1 MTQIDNTE
9 INSDMDGNLIHIA
22 LVGGQPMPVYVGL
35 KETEAGK
42 VLLIHSSST
51 KSQAEKIRE
60 DIISEKNG
68 RPVELVEIEPYDYVK
83 IRKRIESLLDSLTD
97 CAVEANVSGGTK
109 PWSIVFGMLA
119 GTYGNMRLL
128 YVDQNGVIYNYATSE
143 SHSLTGRLGIAE
155 IFRFNQTAVHSFT
168 ALDAYT
174 EADLDVLREVKTIRN
189 KYHKMFNTLTIPDKK
204 DKSRFANNV
213 KDTVEDS
220 ESCSEISWDRKYAP
234 GGSGDAQQYVRLYFV
249 DKCGRHEE
257 FKLVSPH
264 AFDLVTAS
272 GWFEYEVAVN
282 LRKCLGSRCRE
293 VWMNVKFPY
302 DNKNPK
308 NEIDIILLIDNKLLF
323 VECKTQVFDRTDID
337 KFASAVKN
345 YGGLGS
351 KAIFITQ
358 QDMGDQARE
367 KCVTN
372 NIACFSLR
380 DRNNRERSRE
390 ELSRILGATME
401 NGNTR

>member
-1 MTQIDNTE
+1 MDNK
-9 INSDMDGNLIHIA
+9 LVHIA

-51 KSQAEKIRE
+51 KSQAERIRG
-60 DIISEKNG
+60 DIISEKND
-68 RPVELVEIEPYDYVK
+68 RPVELIEIEPYDYVK
-83 IRKRIESLLDSLTD
+83 IHKRIESLLDSLTD
-97 CAVEANVSGGTK
+97 CTVEANISGGTK
-109 PWSIVFGMLA
+109 PWSIVFGMLT
-119 GTYGNMRLL
+119 GTYGNLRLF
-128 YVDQNGVIYNYATSE
+128 YVDQNGVIYNYATYE
-143 SHSLTGRLGIAE
+143 SHSLDRLSIAE
-155 IFRFNQTAVHSFT
+155 IFRFNQTAVHSYT
-168 ALDAYT
+168 SLDTYT
-174 EADLDVLREVKTIRN
+174 EADLDVLKDVKAIRN
-189 KYHKMFNTLTIPDKK
+189 KYHKAFNNLTIPDKK
-204 DKSRFANNV
+204 NKSRFANNV
-213 KDTVEDS
+213 KDTIEDS
-220 ESCSEISWDRKYAP
+220 ESCSEISWDRKYSSANP
-234 GGSGDAQQYVRLYFV
+234 DDSQQYIRLYFV

-257 FKLVSPH
+257 FKLISPH
-264 AFDLVTAS
+264 AFDLVTSS

-282 LRKCLGSRCRE
+282 LRKWLGAKCRDA
-293 VWMNVKFPY
+293 WMNVIFPY

-323 VECKTQVFDRTDID
+323 IECKTQVFDRTDID

-367 KCVTN
+367 KCETN
-372 NIACFSLR
+372 SIAHFSFLGK
-380 DRNNRERSRE
+380 NNRKNNKE
-390 ELSRILGATME
+390 ELFQTLKRTIE

>member
-1 MTQIDNTE
+1 MDNK
-9 INSDMDGNLIHIA
+9 LVHIA

-51 KSQAEKIRE
+51 KSQAERIRG
-60 DIISEKNG
+60 DIISEKND
-68 RPVELVEIEPYDYVK
+68 RPVELIEIEPYDYVK
-83 IRKRIESLLDSLTD
+83 IHKRIESLLDSLTD
-97 CAVEANVSGGTK
+97 CTVEANISGGTK
-109 PWSIVFGMLA
+109 PWSIVFGMLT
-119 GTYGNMRLL
+119 GTYGNLRLF

-143 SHSLTGRLGIAE
+143 SHSLDRLSIAE
-155 IFRFNQTAVHSFT
+155 IFRFNQTAVHSYT
-168 ALDAYT
+168 SLDTYT
-174 EADLDVLREVKTIRN
+174 EADLDVLKDVKAIRN
-189 KYHKMFNTLTIPDKK
+189 KYHKAFNNLTIHDKK
-204 DKSRFANNV
+204 NKSRFANNV
-213 KDTVEDS
+213 KDTIEDS
-220 ESCSEISWDRKYAP
+220 ESCSEISWDRKYSSANP
-234 GGSGDAQQYVRLYFV
+234 DDSQQYIRLYFV

-257 FKLVSPH
+257 FKLISPH
-264 AFDLVTAS
+264 AFDLVTSS

-282 LRKCLGSRCRE
+282 LRKWLGAKCRDA
-293 VWMNVKFPY
+293 WMNVIFPY

-323 VECKTQVFDRTDID
+323 IECKTQVFDRTDID

-367 KCVTN
+367 KCETN
-372 NIACFSLR
+372 SIAHFSFLGK
-380 DRNNRERSRE
+380 NNRKNNKE
-390 ELSRILGATME
+390 ELFQTLKRTIE